1 MNNFNNNNDEVDIQ
15 IRKFLKQVGVGSH
28 QIIENE
34 LKTNSSSSSNICIK
48 LEIDNKEIKKFE
60 TTIKKIKIIRNLI
73 RGMFLNKLK
82 GLS

>member
-1 MNNFNNNNDEVDIQ
+1 MNNINNNNDEVTIQ

-60 TTIKKIKIIRNLI
+60 TTIKK
-73 RGMFLNKLK
+73 
-82 GLS
+82 

>member
-28 QIIENE
+28 QIIENK
-34 LKTNSSSSSNICIK
+34 LKTNSSSSFNICIK

-60 TTIKKIKIIRNLI
+60 TTIKK
-73 RGMFLNKLK
+73 
-82 GLS
+82 

>member
-1 MNNFNNNNDEVDIQ
+1 MNNFKNNDEVGIQ

-60 TTIKKIKIIRNLI
+60 TTIKK
-73 RGMFLNKLK
+73 
-82 GLS
+82 

>member
-1 MNNFNNNNDEVDIQ
+1 MNNSNNNNDEVGIQ

-34 LKTNSSSSSNICIK
+34 LKTNSSSTSNICIK

-60 TTIKKIKIIRNLI
+60 TTIKK
-73 RGMFLNKLK
+73 
-82 GLS
+82 

>member
-1 MNNFNNNNDEVDIQ
+1 MNNFNNNNNDEVDIQ

-34 LKTNSSSSSNICIK
+34 LKNNSSSSFNICIK

-60 TTIKKIKIIRNLI
+60 TTIKK
-73 RGMFLNKLK
+73 
-82 GLS
+82 